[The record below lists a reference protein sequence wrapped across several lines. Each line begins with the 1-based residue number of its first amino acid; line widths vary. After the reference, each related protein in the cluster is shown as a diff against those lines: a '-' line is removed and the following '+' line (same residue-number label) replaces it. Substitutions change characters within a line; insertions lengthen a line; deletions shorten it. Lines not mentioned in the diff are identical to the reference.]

1 MGLKKNHSFYTSVAS
16 APRFAREFGLCL
28 MVKEFLAGLELGHA

>member
-1 MGLKKNHSFYTSVAS
+1 MDLKKNRSFYTSVAS
-16 APRFAREFGLCL
+16 ARFARQFGLYL